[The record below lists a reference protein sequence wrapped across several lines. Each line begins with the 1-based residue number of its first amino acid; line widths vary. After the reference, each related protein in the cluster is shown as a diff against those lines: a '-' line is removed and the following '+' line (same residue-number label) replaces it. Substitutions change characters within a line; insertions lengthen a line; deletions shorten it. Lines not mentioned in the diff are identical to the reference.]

1 MHKFLELYEYV
12 LKLAGHAKAKYY
24 LFILSVSESSFFPIP
39 PDVMLLP
46 MCLSNPTKAW
56 RFALITT
63 IGSVL
68 GGVIGYLIGVYA
80 FGFIEPYLYNWGYI
94 PAYERAVAVV

>member
-12 LKLAGHAKAKYY
+12 LKLASHARAKYY

-46 MCLSNPTKAW
+46 MCLSNQQKHGDLPLLQ
-56 RFALITT
+56 RLVQ
-63 IGSVL
+63 SLEVL
-68 GGVIGYLIGVYA
+68 LVTS
-80 FGFIEPYLYNWGYI
+80 
-94 PAYERAVAVV
+94 

>member
-12 LKLAGHAKAKYY
+12 LKLASHARAKYY
-24 LFILSVSESSFFPIP
+24 LFLLSVSESSFFPIP

-63 IGSVL
+63 IG
-68 GGVIGYLIGVYA
+68 
-80 FGFIEPYLYNWGYI
+80 
-94 PAYERAVAVV
+94 